1 MNIYIWT
8 KTHNFE
14 IATTPKLKSYS
25 KKVDRQVH
33 PETKRGRKSLG
44 DAYGISASL
53 NPIQSESDQTL
64 GSSNPLTIFQA
75 KGSR

>member
-1 MNIYIWT
+1 MNVIWT
-8 KTHNFE
+8 KTRNFE

-25 KKVDRQVH
+25 KKVDRQDH

-44 DAYGISASL
+44 YAYGISASL
-53 NPIQSESDQTL
+53 NPIQSDQTL